1 MVAKANCL
9 EFENKKPIEA
19 LKAERK
25 KRNRGKKLNLL
36 GEEDDGL
43 QLFSLSRVQATLN
56 FMHDIKVGKK
66 QQKKVVKERKIE

>member
-9 EFENKKPIEA
+9 EFENKKLIEA

-36 GEEDDGL
+36 GEDDDGP

-56 FMHDIKVGKK
+56 FMHNKKVGKK
-66 QQKKVVKERKIE
+66 QQEKVVKERKIE